1 MENLDEALGKLL
13 SDPNAMA
20 QVMNLAQSLG
30 AMVPQEGGAQKQEEV
45 PPPLPGLDMLKAL
58 PGGNERHAALFRALG
73 PFLSPKR
80 REKLER
86 AIQIGRLSGLAS
98 LALQLTDR
106 EEEKGR

>member
-30 AMVPQEGGAQKQEEV
+30 TMIPREDGVQKQEEM
-45 PPPLPGLDMLKAL
+45 PPALPGPDMLQSL
-58 PGGNERHAALFRALG
+58 SGGNERHIALFRALE
-73 PFLSPKR
+73 PFLSTKR

-86 AIQIGRLSGLAS
+86 AIQIGRLSGLVS
-98 LALQLTDR
+98 LTLQLSDR

>member
-30 AMVPQEGGAQKQEEV
+30 TMMPQENGTPKPQEM
-45 PPPLPGLDMLKAL
+45 PPPGLEMLQSL
-58 PGGNERHAALFRALG
+58 SGGNERHTALFRALG

-80 REKLER
+80 RGKLER

-98 LALQLTDR
+98 LALQLSDR